1 MDPKHC
7 WQDAFQGSRIIFTHT
22 AHDAEDVVVDGVD
35 RNLGGGRTVEVE
47 RGVVDAAHVA
57 RARRLVFRRLE
68 AERVD
73 TGLAI
78 SRDTRVV
85 LVRLNLGEV
94 FGFALGEAVV
104 SVELELGVTGGGNRN
119 TLIILLDPHKF
130 LARVV
135 EVEANFATITR
146 QRVFAVELDLLDEVF
161 VADLG
166 EAAAFVR
173 VEVDVVDVELGVF
186 EFSSA
191 ELNVDLD
198 FVVLESDER
207 KRKSGVAAE
216 PELERDEEGLS
227 GAGLRLDGVDLRNG
241 WGRVGVGRD
250 RIHGWGAG
258 SGSGHVSVSIDLAV
272 FLGEFVPQV
281 HPFAGVLVDT
291 LSANFDFDVVDQ
303 VANVNCSDIIGIGA
317 CIHIELKVAA
327 ADEVAVARDGAGDL
341 GASGRVAV
349 EGLFDG
355 FHREVG
361 VAAVDHLEEG
371 DLGVTGQVNI
381 LGAVSDELHESSSH
395 CISFFYTFSK
405 ENNFYKKKRKMYLKS
420 NAEE

>member
-22 AHDAEDVVVDGVD
+22 AHNAEDVVVDGVD
-35 RNLGGGRTVEVE
+35 RNLGGGRTAEVE

-85 LVRLNLGEV
+85 LVRLNLGKV

-104 SVELELGVTGGGNRN
+104 AVELELGVTFGGNRN

-173 VEVDVVDVELGVF
+173 VEVDVVDVERGVR
-186 EFSSA
+186 ERSRA

-198 FVVLESDER
+198 FVVLKSDER
-207 KRKSGVAAE
+207 KRKARVAAE
-216 PELERDEEGLS
+216 PELERDEERLRS
-227 GAGLRLDGVDLRNG
+227 GAGSS
-241 WGRVGVGRD
+241 
-250 RIHGWGAG
+250 A
-258 SGSGHVSVSIDLAV
+258 GHVSVGSNLAV
-272 FLGEFVPQV
+272 FLGEFVPEV
-281 HPFAGVLVDT
+281 KPFTVVLVNT
-291 LSANFDFDVVDQ
+291 LSTDFDFNVVNEFTDANRGGAGRVVD
-303 VANVNCSDIIGIGA
+303 V
-317 CIHIELKVAA
+317 ELKVAA

-349 EGLFDG
+349 EGLFDR

-395 CISFFYTFSK
+395 FVLVFFIHLAKKIIFINAHIETFLEELFQFIVDGNCNDQK
-405 ENNFYKKKRKMYLKS
+405 TNNS
-420 NAEE
+420 I